1 MHAFAA
7 LDRVFCA
14 TPLARWA
21 SSFTVFATRS
31 EDPQ

>member
-1 MHAFAA
+1 MSAFAA

-21 SSFTVFATRS
+21 SGFTLFAVG
-31 EDPQ
+31 PAAP